1 MDYILQEKKKGKN
14 FRGNI
19 NEDGYFIDRELS
31 SDGMY
36 GLQTLLED
44 SYSFYLAY
52 YEDEIEFKKNY
63 DNDCL
68 GWNTDCVAVES
79 EGEDQLSIMPFY
91 GTGAKTEEELEL
103 QKKHTI
109 IVPKKALME
118 FIILYRCADREEWT
132 TRRVEFDG
140 KGFRLWL
147 DGKEYTIDQDKL
159 DRLEI
164 YHKYGR

>member
-1 MDYILQEKKKGKN
+1 MDYIEEKKKKGKN
-14 FRGNI
+14 FLGNI
-19 NEDGYFIDRELS
+19 NECGYFIDREQS
-31 SDGMY
+31 SDKMY
-36 GLQTLLED
+36 GLGELLHE
-44 SYSFYLAY
+44 SYSFYSDY
-52 YEDEIEFKKNY
+52 YEEERFRKDY

-68 GWNTDCVAVES
+68 SWGVNGVDVDSV
-79 EGEDQLSIMPFY
+79 GEDLLEIVPSY
-91 GTGAKTEEELEL
+91 GTGVKTEEELER

-109 IVPKKALME
+109 IVPRKALME
-118 FIILYRCADREEWT
+118 FVILYRCADREEWT